1 MHQLS
6 MSLQQSI
13 WTLADRGWSNRRIAR
28 ELGVDRDTV
37 SRWRRRSPPNA
48 AKVTLGSADGSPGP
62 NAAKV
67 TAGSEPAPTASPS
80 PSGPPV
86 PATNGDARSRSSC
99 TEHTAQIQAGIAAG
113 LTAQRIFQ
121 DLVAD
126 AGFAGSYQA
135 VKRFVRRF
143 RQEVPIPFRRI
154 EVAPGAEAQIDFGTA
169 APITTP
175 EGESFRP
182 HLLRVVLSHSRK
194 AYSEVF
200 RRQTTENFI
209 RGLEN
214 AFRALGGVPAT
225 LVIDN
230 LKAAV
235 RRVDWFDPDLNP
247 KVREFAA
254 HYGTVFLPTKPAM
267 PRHKGKVEAGV
278 KYAQSNALRGRRFAS
293 VAEQNHFLAD
303 WERTVADTRIHGTI
317 RQQVGR
323 LFEAVERPA
332 LKPLPDS
339 LFPVFV
345 EAPRTVHRDGHVA
358 FEHAYYSVP
367 PEYVGANVW
376 VRADLRLVRIFN
388 QRMEPIALH
397 TRHEPGRFATDPA
410 HIHSHKRR
418 IVERGVEW
426 MLQRAALVGT
436 ATGTWANS
444 MYRQRGVEGV
454 RVLQGLLALVEK
466 HPPGQVER
474 ACARALEA
482 GGWHLRDVREALD
495 APSPQV
501 QFDFLAHHELIRPLD
516 HYERLT
522 PDCFDTP

>member
-1 MHQLS
+1 MAGRRVPVHDLRELLRH
-6 MSLQQSI
+6 LQSTTNDSAI
-13 WTLADRGWSNRRIAR
+13 RRATGLNRRTIAR
-28 ELGVDRDTV
+28 YRAWATQHHLLDPTVPLPSLEALQHLAATTLTIPPPPQTCSSLEPYRELVLQLHAQGVEGTAIRLRLHEQVGYTGSV
-37 SRWRRRSPPNA
+37 SAIYRFLKHIDPPQP
-48 AKVTLGSADGSPGP
+48 D
-62 NAAKV
+62 
-67 TAGSEPAPTASPS
+67 
-80 PSGPPV
+80 V
-86 PATNGDARSRSSC
+86 PW
-99 TEHTAQIQAGIAAG
+99 
-113 LTAQRIFQ
+113 
-121 DLVAD
+121 
-126 AGFAGSYQA
+126 
-135 VKRFVRRF
+135 
-143 RQEVPIPFRRI
+143 RI
-154 EVAPGAEAQIDFGTA
+154 ERDPGTEAQVDFGSGA
-169 APITTP
+169 LVTTP
-175 EGESFRP
+175 EGETFRP

-254 HYGTVFLPTKPAM
+254 HYGTVFLPTRPAM

-278 KYAQSNALRGRRFAS
+278 KYAQSNALRGRRFTS
-293 VAEQNHFLAD
+293 LAEQNQFLAE
-303 WERTVADTRIHGTI
+303 WERSIADTRIHGTT

-323 LFEAVERPA
+323 LFEEVERPA

-367 PEYVGANVW
+367 PEYVGVNVW

-388 QRMEPIALH
+388 PRMEPIAVH

-418 IVERGVEW
+418 IVERGTAW

-436 ATGTWANS
+436 ATGTWAS
-444 MYRQRGVEGV
+444 TMYRQRGVEGV

-466 HPPGQVER
+466 HPPGRVER
-474 ACARALEA
+474 ACARALES
-482 GGWHLRDVREALD
+482 GGWHLRDVRDALD
-495 APSPQV
+495 APSPQT
-501 QFDFLAHHELIRPLD
+501 QFDFLHDHHLIRPLD
-516 HYERLT
+516 HYEQLT
-522 PDCFDTP
+522 PDCFTP

>member
-1 MHQLS
+1 MIQRR
-6 MSLQQSI
+6 
-13 WTLADRGWSNRRIAR
+13 LAPRSPTGFRVKPDARSEANRTPVPIHFGHWNRVTR
-28 ELGVDRDTV
+28 TRLRDTPEGV
-37 SRWRRRSPPNA
+37 RSPPEYA
-48 AKVTLGSADGSPGP
+48 A
-62 NAAKV
+62 N
-67 TAGSEPAPTASPS
+67 
-80 PSGPPV
+80 
-86 PATNGDARSRSSC
+86 
-99 TEHTAQIQAGIAAG
+99 I
-113 LTAQRIFQ
+113 
-121 DLVAD
+121 
-126 AGFAGSYQA
+126 
-135 VKRFVRRF
+135 
-143 RQEVPIPFRRI
+143 
-154 EVAPGAEAQIDFGTA
+154 
-169 APITTP
+169 
-175 EGESFRP
+175 
-182 HLLRVVLSHSRK
+182 
-194 AYSEVF
+194 
-200 RRQTTENFI
+200 
-209 RGLEN
+209 
-214 AFRALGGVPAT
+214 
-225 LVIDN
+225 
-230 LKAAV
+230 
-235 RRVDWFDPDLNP
+235 
-247 KVREFAA
+247 
-254 HYGTVFLPTKPAM
+254 
-267 PRHKGKVEAGV
+267 
-278 KYAQSNALRGRRFAS
+278 
-293 VAEQNHFLAD
+293 AEQNHFLAD

-323 LFEAVERPA
+323 LFETVERPT

-410 HIHSHKRR
+410 HIHSNKRR

-454 RVLQGLLALVEK
+454 RVLQALLALVEK
-466 HPPGQVER
+466 HPPGQVVR

-482 GGWHLRDVREALD
+482 GGWHLRDVREVLD

-501 QFDFLAHHELIRPLD
+501 QFDFLRHHELIRPLD
-516 HYERLT
+516 HYQQLT

>member
-37 SRWRRRSPPNA
+37 SRWRRKSPSNA
-48 AKVTLGSADGSPGP
+48 AIVTPGSPEVPPGP
-62 NAAKV
+62 NAAIS
-67 TAGSEPAPTASPS
+67 TAGSGVGSSPPGERAPIPPTIAPAGRP
-80 PSGPPV
+80 
-86 PATNGDARSRSSC
+86 SSC
-99 TEHTAQIQAGIAAG
+99 TTHAARIEAAVAAG
-113 LTAQRIFQ
+113 LTAQRIYQ

-126 AGFAGSYQA
+126 KQFTGSYEA
-135 VKRFVRRF
+135 VKRFVRRL
-143 RQEVPIPFRRI
+143 RLTAPIPFRRI
-154 EVAPGAEAQIDFGTA
+154 EVAPGTEAQIDFGTGA
-169 APITTP
+169 LVSTP
-175 EGESFRP
+175 EGETFRP

-254 HYGTVFLPTKPAM
+254 HYGTVFLPTRPAM

-278 KYAQSNALRGRRFAS
+278 KYAQSNALRGRRFTS
-293 VAEQNHFLAD
+293 LAEENQFLAD
-303 WERTVADTRIHGTI
+303 WERATADTRIHGTT

-323 LFEAVERPA
+323 LFEEVERPA

-367 PEYVGANVW
+367 PEYVGVNVW

-388 QRMEPIALH
+388 PRMEPIAVH

-418 IVERGVEW
+418 IVERGAAW
-426 MLQRAALVGT
+426 MLQRATLVGT
-436 ATGTWANS
+436 ATGTWANT

-466 HPPGQVER
+466 HPPGRVEQ

-482 GGWHLRDVREALD
+482 GGWHLRDVRDALD
-495 APSPQV
+495 APSPQG
-501 QFDFLAHHELIRPLD
+501 QFDFLQDHHLIRPLD
-516 HYERLT
+516 HYEKLT
-522 PDCFDTP
+522 PDCFNP